1 MRRSCRE
8 GVPGEGRGGPAQIWD
23 GPHLGPGA
31 CPRTCSP
38 RSGQDRDEDRKARG
52 SELGAGLVSWT
63 IGLVELGVRL
73 RVMAGARIRI
83 KSWVRPKWDIAK
95 AGSGVRLGHHYQA
108 DSAPAGETIA
118 HTVGWV
124 TGARPLTISCAF
136 AHRIGAAASIILAQ
150 GQERD
155 FSSSQDCSAPT
166 SPGKGARKT
175 PVQHPRP
182 PKAVSY

>member
-1 MRRSCRE
+1 MKEFLGGSRE
-8 GVPGEGRGGPAQIWD
+8 GGTSSD
-23 GPHLGPGA
+23 LGQPPLRAGA
-31 CPRTCSP
+31 CHRTCSP

-63 IGLVELGVRL
+63 IGPVESGVRL
-73 RVMAGARIRI
+73 RVMVGARIRI
-83 KSWVRPKWDIAK
+83 KSWVRPKRDIAK

-108 DSAPAGETIA
+108 DSATAGETIA
-118 HTVGWV
+118 HTVGRV

-136 AHRIGAAASIILAQ
+136 AHGIGAAASIILAQ
-150 GQERD
+150 GQERE

-166 SPGKGARKT
+166 SPGKGAKKM